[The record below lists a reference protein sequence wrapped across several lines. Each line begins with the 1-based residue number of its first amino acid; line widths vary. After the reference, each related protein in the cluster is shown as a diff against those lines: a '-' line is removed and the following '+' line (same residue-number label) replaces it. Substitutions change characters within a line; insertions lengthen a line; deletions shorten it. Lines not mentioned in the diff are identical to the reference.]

1 MTLTDEPKI
10 LDGKIKGNQVQYDLN
25 REAPKISALSSKEL
39 DKYKYLTGEDLG
51 YKPGVLE
58 QAKFEYLPLG
68 KVFNKGLEKVDKTD
82 RLVKRLKNVKG
93 KNKEL
98 LKAIKDQGRK
108 QLDTIEKNNQLKVKK
123 KDDKT
128 KGILYLEEGVN
139 KLVDLYS
146 SSFNSRNIVFLKN
159 MENYEN
165 KINYYDLSYK
175 IFFTEKNVFRRVMS
189 LIKMSLIKI

>member
-10 LDGKIKGNQVQYDLN
+10 LDDKIKGNQVQYDLD

-58 QAKFEYLPLG
+58 QAKFEYFPLG

-98 LKAIKDQGRK
+98 LKAIKDQIRK